1 MGRSVDTERRLSSQS
16 TVASSNDFMDEE
28 NFWHNW
34 SARHVE
40 ELARVLHSRKPVI
53 SALMYL
59 RVEATVLSH
68 EKGIPKQMPDP
79 HFGRYSFFKEH
90 DMCNQEGDLRFAGRF
105 NFLYVP
111 LCFREKNSL
120 CYAFINFVD
129 LTSLELF
136 RQRFHGFR
144 QWGIP
149 GTEHVGEVCSC
160 ERHQGLSSII
170 QYYRNNSVM
179 HPSVPDECK
188 PILLSGTQRIP
199 FPSPLKKIKMP
210 KKLKGSDAN
219 LEEKLQT
226 EGVPAVV
233 TFVL

>member
-1 MGRSVDTERRLSSQS
+1 MEGCQAGANRRVSLKSDVTCSTRAQSKESGDEEMLPGLFVQRERRLTQHGFADLDART
-16 TVASSNDFMDEE
+16 TVMLRNLPECFTR
-28 NFWHNW
+28 
-34 SARHVE
+34 ARM
-40 ELARVLHSRKPVI
+40 L
-53 SALMYL
+53 YL
-59 RVEATVLSH
+59 L
-68 EKGIPKQMPDP
+68 G
-79 HFGRYSFFKEH
+79 KE
-90 DMCNQEGDLRFAGRF
+90 GFSGRF

-111 LCFREKNSL
+111 VCFREKNSL

-136 RQRFHGFR
+136 RDRFHGFR

-149 GTEHVGEVCSC
+149 GIEHVGEVCSC

-210 KKLKGSDAN
+210 KKLKGSDAHLDDERLMN
-219 LEEKLQT
+219 KGAL
-226 EGVPAVV
+226 VV
-233 TFVL
+233 MLIL